1 MTLDEA
7 IEQFKY
13 DAECNRAD
21 LDLSFAEDNDK
32 IAEWLEELKECK
44 YNEYVICEKYN
55 VSSIDDV
62 YNKAIDDFAEKLK
75 SECREHYID
84 CDPYFGGI
92 KDSIL
97 YEDDIDEIAEQLKAG
112 GKE

>member
-32 IAEWLEELKECK
+32 VAEWLDELKA
-44 YNEYVICEKYN
+44 YQSICSLFTTPIQFLTTFWTIN
-55 VSSIDDV
+55 M
-62 YNKAIDDFAEKLK
+62 FM
-75 SECREHYID
+75 RQ
-84 CDPYFGGI
+84 
-92 KDSIL
+92 IL
-97 YEDDIDEIAEQLKAG
+97 ICNWI
-112 GKE
+112 